1 VSRQRGCYVYVQ
13 ETEGARASKVAFLDV
28 DVRTRGQVSRS
39 GGVTRFTEIVVRATV
54 TAAPGSDIELLR
66 RAIDKTT
73 THCLVSS
80 SLVTPVRV
88 EAVVHAGG
96 AAAPLDERFKRTA

>member
-1 VSRQRGCYVYVQ
+1 
-13 ETEGARASKVAFLDV
+13 
-28 DVRTRGQVSRS
+28 
-39 GGVTRFTEIVVRATV
+39 VTRFTEIVVRATV
-54 TAAPGSDIELLR
+54 TAAPGTDIEVLR

-88 EAVVHAGG
+88 DAVVHTTG
-96 AAAPLDERFKRTA
+96 AAGTVDEPVRRTA